1 MEVMF
6 IPAKA
11 EFDLDDLKLDQ
22 IKHKK
27 IGLITTVQFVDEL
40 PKIKNH
46 LIENGFEPVIGGEI
60 LGCRIDKAKEIK
72 DKVDAF
78 LFIGSGHFHPIAMQ
92 GLGKPIYLPSG
103 EIMKDRKKSKGMW
116 VKFLSARQIGIMISL
131 KPGQMIK
138 HVEKI
143 KQELE
148 KKYPDKKFY
157 LFLFETLDIN
167 QMNNFPFIEAWI
179 NTACPRISDDVKV
192 LNYEDLVLFADHL

>member
-6 IPAKA
+6 VPAKA
-11 EFDLDDLKLDQ
+11 EFDLDDLKLDR

-27 IGLITTVQFVDEL
+27 LGLITTVQFVDEL

-46 LIENGFEPVIGGEI
+46 LTEKGFEAVIGGEI

-103 EIMKDRKKSKGMW
+103 EIMKDKKKSKAMW
-116 VKFLSARQIGIMISL
+116 IKFLSAKQIGIMISL
-131 KPGQMIK
+131 KPGQRIK
-138 HVEKI
+138 QAEKI
-143 KQELE
+143 KQGLE

-157 LFLFETLDIN
+157 LFLFDTLDIK
-167 QMNNFPFIEAWI
+167 QMTNFPFIEAWV